1 MSAAPLLGPLIGPVL
16 GGFLVQ
22 FASWRYSFLLLS
34 VVATVDMLLFLY
46 LVEETIDQSKKG
58 KSSRANPLL
67 PFKLVSKTTLHTA
80 CSHADER

>member
-16 GGFLVQ
+16 GGLLVQ
-22 FASWRYSFLLLS
+22 FASWRYTFLLLA

-46 LVEETIDQSKKG
+46 LVEETIDKSKKG

-67 PFKLVSKTTLHTA
+67 PFKLVRCTRIGNQPSR
-80 CSHADER
+80 ER